1 MSKILPLQSL
11 RGICVLVVMLVHF
24 NPYKES
30 IFHIQTLASAA
41 VLIFLV
47 LSGFIISMVYEKK
60 ILNIKDLIK
69 FYKKRF
75 FRMYPLHVLF
85 LFIFLFL
92 EFFKL
97 YIETNY
103 SIKLNNKAFEI
114 NDINSFFSHLL
125 LYNIFNNI
133 VTYNLPAWTV
143 SGEFLASIF
152 FGAVCLIFKDEKK
165 IGKFFIFLICIILFC
180 YKFYEIKFIQY
191 TTLFAFF
198 SVIYCF
204 IIGYFVF
211 KIFQLKN
218 KIYFFLIN
226 NLFQILNLIFLFLF
240 LSLESLNFLFPLSS
254 GIIILYLSS
263 IRKINIIEKI
273 FYNNFLIF
281 TGKISYTLYISHYF
295 VFWIYTQI
303 FRHILNLE
311 NSNSFENA
319 EFIENNLLIYLFKIV
334 LSFITSYFLSI
345 KLYNKF
351 EKKFI

>member
-11 RGICVLVVMLVHF
+11 RGICVIVVMLVHF

-30 IFHIQTLASAA
+30 IFHIQILASAA

-103 SIKLNNKAFEI
+103 SINPNNKAFEI
-114 NDINSFFSHLL
+114 NDINSFFSHFF
-125 LYNIFNNI
+125 LYNIFNSI

-152 FGAVCLIFKDEKK
+152 FGAACLVFKDEKK
-165 IGKFFIFLICIILFC
+165 ISQFFIFIIFTILFC
-180 YKFYEIKFIQY
+180 YSFFEIKFIQY
-191 TTLFAFF
+191 TTFFAFF

-204 IIGYFVF
+204 IIGYFFF

-218 KIYFFLIN
+218 KIYFFLVN
-226 NLFQILNLIFLFLF
+226 NLFQILNFTFLFLF
-240 LSLESLNFLFPLSS
+240 LSFEILHFLFPLSS
-254 GIIILYLSS
+254 GIIILYLAS
-263 IRKINIIEKI
+263 IRKTNIIERI

-295 VFWIYTQI
+295 VFWIFTQI
-303 FRHILNLE
+303 FRHILKLE
-311 NSNSFENA
+311 SPNSFDNS
-319 EFIENNLLIYLFKIV
+319 EFIESNLLIYLSKII
-334 LSFITSYFLSI
+334 LSFITTYLLSI
-345 KLYNKF
+345 QLYNKF